1 MAARAE
7 DLLPVEDRHSVLRK
21 QRDAAE
27 SEAHDAWE
35 AMMDKLREVADV
47 HEIEQLRAG
56 MKSDWRALNAVNRGR
71 FEEKQSRL
79 REIRKQLTAA
89 GLESLALDNA
99 DAVFWIG
106 EGLEPWLEGSL
117 EALAGD
123 AHVIQLLEADGTT
136 TLAFREGATF
146 EAHSHDHEDH
156 DDDHAHDHE
165 HEHDHEHG
173 HDEEHEHG
181 EEHDHDHNDH
191 AHDDHDH
198 EDHAHDEHHHHHD
211 GNDPHAWLDPENG
224 RVWLDAI
231 AAELSELD
239 PENAETYRANA
250 EAGKADIEAL
260 IGEISAQLE
269 PMQGTNFIVFHDAYQ
284 YFETRFD
291 VPASGSITLGDASDP
306 SPARIEEIQE
316 KVSELGVSCAFT
328 EPQFNPDLV
337 ATVFRG
343 TDAKTGVMDPLG
355 ADLEPGPNLYPELL
369 RNLASSLTSCLD

>member
-1 MAARAE
+1 
-7 DLLPVEDRHSVLRK
+7 
-21 QRDAAE
+21 
-27 SEAHDAWE
+27 
-35 AMMDKLREVADV
+35 
-47 HEIEQLRAG
+47 G

-231 AAELSELD
+231 AAELS
-239 PENAETYRANA
+239 
-250 EAGKADIEAL
+250 
-260 IGEISAQLE
+260 
-269 PMQGTNFIVFHDAYQ
+269 
-284 YFETRFD
+284 
-291 VPASGSITLGDASDP
+291 
-306 SPARIEEIQE
+306 
-316 KVSELGVSCAFT
+316 
-328 EPQFNPDLV
+328 
-337 ATVFRG
+337 
-343 TDAKTGVMDPLG
+343 
-355 ADLEPGPNLYPELL
+355 
-369 RNLASSLTSCLD
+369 